1 MDTNSNHMDGSTS
14 SKERG
19 KLASQGEG
27 LENQES
33 FLSSEFFDDASA
45 TFSLMSEIGS
55 QRKRNVNGK
64 EISEGDLEELTQ
76 IFAIFDQDNDG
87 QIAASELRNIIGSL
101 GQSTTEAE
109 IMDMVDSIDSDGNG
123 LIEFPE
129 FLAMVNGKL
138 SKSRQRE
145 QLQKIFKIFDTDGS
159 NEINAENLK
168 RMFSIFG
175 QDFKEKEIANMFAE
189 ADYDQDGKVG
199 LEDFLKM
206 MNE

>member
-1 MDTNSNHMDGSTS
+1 MDANSKHMDGSTS
-14 SKERG
+14 PNGRG
-19 KLASQGEG
+19 KLASQGAG

-45 TFSLMSEIGS
+45 TFSMMSEIGS

-64 EISEGDLEELTQ
+64 EISEGDLEELNQ
-76 IFAIFDQDNDG
+76 IFGIFDQDNDG

-123 LIEFPE
+123 MIEFPE

-145 QLQKIFKIFDTDGS
+145 QLQKIFKIFDTDES

-175 QDFKEKEIANMFAE
+175 QDFKEKEIANMLAE